1 MLLNPHTAV
10 NSSAHTA
17 GMVLIAGTVFAWA
30 LSLRLL
36 SEALFAALGLWLS
49 VWLSLGLGILG
60 LLGLYKPPSSSKVSF
75 AGSLQREASS
85 GRTCVLLSLHH
96 WDTRVPGFKASQ
108 GRHTCSAPAAV
119 HRSRASRP
127 KHSRLHSNSSSWI
140 PLPHMEETKCML
152 NRYAHAC

>member
-75 AGSLQREASS
+75 AGSLQREAGS
-85 GRTCVLLSLHH
+85 GRTCVLLPFHH
-96 WDTRVPGFKASQ
+96 WDTRVPG
-108 GRHTCSAPAAV
+108 
-119 HRSRASRP
+119 
-127 KHSRLHSNSSSWI
+127 SRLHKDDTPVLPLLLYTGAGQADSSTAGCTATAAAGFLSRIWKK
-140 PLPHMEETKCML
+140 PS
-152 NRYAHAC
+152 AC